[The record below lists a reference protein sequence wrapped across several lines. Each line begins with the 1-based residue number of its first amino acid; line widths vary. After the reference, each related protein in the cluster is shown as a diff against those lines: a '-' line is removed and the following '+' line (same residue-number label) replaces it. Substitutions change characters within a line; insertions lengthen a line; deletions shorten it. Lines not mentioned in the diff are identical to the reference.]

1 MPLNAAIIR
10 QGMAQSWRR
19 EHSGATDMKL
29 YSGPLSLFS
38 RKVEI
43 ALGEKGIAFERI
55 MVPFTQER
63 GYQPKHPDV
72 LAANPKGQVP
82 VLADGDFSLFDSTLI
97 FEYLEEA
104 YPAPPLMPKSAVARA
119 GCRMMELRADEVIF
133 PHARTFFYRTD
144 PPHPDPA
151 QRLASEEAGARA
163 EAALRDHFA
172 ALDQTL
178 GRRDFLCNA
187 LSYADI
193 AMFMT
198 ILWTQ
203 RLKGPSLEP
212 FPALAAW
219 YARLGA
225 RPPFVK
231 AASEIATADRELTR
245 VIGNR

>member
-1 MPLNAAIIR
+1 M
-10 QGMAQSWRR
+10 GVQS
-19 EHSGATDMKL
+19 MKL

-38 RKVEI
+38 RKVEV
-43 ALGEKGIAFERI
+43 ALGEKGLAFERE

-63 GYQPKHPDV
+63 GYQPKHPAV

-82 VLADGDFSLFDSTLI
+82 VLVDGDLTLFDSTLI

-104 YPAPPLMPKSAVARA
+104 YPAPPLLPRDAPARA
-119 GCRMMELRADEVIF
+119 RCRMMELRADEVVF

-144 PPHPDPA
+144 PPHPDAA
-151 QRLASEEAGARA
+151 QRRANEEAGARA

-172 ALDQTL
+172 ALDTMVQD
-178 GRRDFLCNA
+178 GGFLCGE

-203 RLKGPSLEP
+203 RLKGPPLNDY
-212 FPALAAW
+212 PALAAW
-219 YARLGA
+219 FERLKA
-225 RPPFVK
+225 RPPFGK
-231 AASEIATADRELTR
+231 AAAEIAAADRALTLP
-245 VIGNR
+245 IGRGS

>member
-1 MPLNAAIIR
+1 
-10 QGMAQSWRR
+10 
-19 EHSGATDMKL
+19 MKL

-43 ALGEKGIAFERI
+43 ALGEKSLKFERV

-82 VLADGDFSLFDSTLI
+82 VLVDGEFSLFDSTLI
-97 FEYLEEA
+97 FEYLEETH
-104 YPAPPLMPKSAVARA
+104 PAPPLMPKDPADRA
-119 GCRMMELRADEVIF
+119 EVRMMELRADEVVF
-133 PHARTFFYRTD
+133 PQARVFFYRTD

-151 QRLASEEAGARA
+151 RRQLNEEAGARA

-172 ALDQTL
+172 ALDSTL
-178 GRRDFLCNA
+178 GRREFLCNA
-187 LSYADI
+187 LTYADI
-193 AMFMT
+193 AMFMV

-203 RLKGPSLEP
+203 RLKGPSLLP

-219 YARLGA
+219 YARLGK
-225 RPPFVK
+225 RPSFAK
-231 AASEIATADRELTR
+231 AASEIAAADRELTR
-245 VIGNR
+245 FAAVG

>member
-1 MPLNAAIIR
+1 
-10 QGMAQSWRR
+10 
-19 EHSGATDMKL
+19 MKL

-43 ALGEKGIAFERI
+43 ALGEKGLAFERV

-82 VLADGDFSLFDSTLI
+82 VLIDGDVTLFDSTLI

-104 YPAPPLMPKSAVARA
+104 YPEPALMPGREPGRAAARA
-119 GCRMMELRADEVIF
+119 EMRMMELRADEVVF
-133 PHARTFFYRTD
+133 PHARAFFYRTD

-151 QRLASEEAGARA
+151 QRARNEEAGARA
-163 EAALRDHFA
+163 EAALREQFA
-172 ALDQTL
+172 ALDGML
-178 GRRDFLCNA
+178 HRRDFLCTD

-193 AMFMT
+193 AMFMVV
-198 ILWTQ
+198 LWTQ

-219 YARLGA
+219 HARLGRRAPFA
-225 RPPFVK
+225 R
-231 AASEIATADRELTR
+231 AAAEIAAADRALTR
-245 VIGNR
+245 PIA